1 MNWWMRHK
9 IRGTYIFLQRI
20 NNKPEDIQLSQIRQG
35 NGIQIST
42 SLAALGVVFGD
53 IGTSPLYAMRECFTG
68 SHGVSLTPANI
79 FGVLSLILW
88 SLIFIVSVKYLA
100 FVMRAD
106 NKGEGGILALMAL
119 LMPKDDGKV
128 RKYIQPVIAMG
139 LAGAVLLYGDGI
151 ITPAIT
157 VMGAIEGLKVVT
169 PLFEPYVMLISLV
182 IIVSLFFIQSKGTA
196 TIGKVF
202 GPVILL
208 WFIVLAAMGIYGIS
222 MNTGIFAAL
231 NPVHGVSFLVAS
243 KFQGFVVLGS
253 VFLVVT
259 GGEALYADMGHF
271 GLKPIQMS
279 WFFVALPSLLLHYF
293 GQGALL
299 LTTPE
304 AIENPFYAL
313 APAQLIYPLVAIST
327 AAAVIASQ
335 ALITGAFSLTQQA
348 VHLGFLPR
356 IKIKHTS
363 ADERG
368 QIYIPVANWAL
379 MIGTVLVVVMF
390 KSSSA
395 LAAAYGIA
403 VTGTMAITTILTC
416 LVAYRLWNW
425 NIAWVVTAA
434 IVLLTIDLAFL
445 GANALKIMHG
455 GWFPLVLGLALFVV
469 MTTWKRGRQI
479 LAARLLSAMKPFDRF
494 VAETVPLV
502 KFRVPGVAVLL
513 TGRTEGTP
521 PALAHNLKMNK
532 IIHEK
537 VILLTVVT
545 RDVARC
551 DVAHELTIEPVGPD
565 FYRVIARYGFMDE
578 PNIPDIIR
586 LCQQKG
592 VPVDPASA
600 IYILGRE
607 TLVATDD
614 PGMALWREHLFA
626 FMTRNAQS
634 AMTYFSLPEKQVIEI
649 GVQVRI

>member
-1 MNWWMRHK
+1 
-9 IRGTYIFLQRI
+9 
-20 NNKPEDIQLSQIRQG
+20 
-35 NGIQIST
+35 
-42 SLAALGVVFGD
+42 
-53 IGTSPLYAMRECFTG
+53 
-68 SHGVSLTPANI
+68 
-79 FGVLSLILW
+79 
-88 SLIFIVSVKYLA
+88 
-100 FVMRAD
+100 
-106 NKGEGGILALMAL
+106 
-119 LMPKDDGKV
+119 
-128 RKYIQPVIAMG
+128 
-139 LAGAVLLYGDGI
+139 
-151 ITPAIT
+151 
-157 VMGAIEGLKVVT
+157 MGAIEGLKVVT

>member
-1 MNWWMRHK
+1 
-9 IRGTYIFLQRI
+9 
-20 NNKPEDIQLSQIRQG
+20 LSQIRQG

-106 NKGEGGILALMAL
+106 NKGEGGILALMAM

-231 NPVHGVSFLVAS
+231 NPVYGVSFLVAS

-271 GLKPIQMS
+271 GLKPIQFS

-425 NIAWVVTAA
+425 NIAGVVTTA

-532 IIHEK
+532 VIHEK

-551 DVAHELTIEPVGPD
+551 DVAGELTIEPVGPD

>member
-1 MNWWMRHK
+1 M
-9 IRGTYIFLQRI
+9 
-20 NNKPEDIQLSQIRQG
+20 SQIRQG

-106 NKGEGGILALMAL
+106 NKGEGGILALMAM

-231 NPVHGVSFLVAS
+231 NPVYGVSFLVAS

-271 GLKPIQMS
+271 GLKPIQFS

-425 NIAWVVTAA
+425 NIAGVVTTA

-532 IIHEK
+532 VIHEK

-551 DVAHELTIEPVGPD
+551 DVAGELTIEPVGPD

>member
-1 MNWWMRHK
+1 M
-9 IRGTYIFLQRI
+9 
-20 NNKPEDIQLSQIRQG
+20 SQIRQG
-35 NGIQIST
+35 NGIQLST

-231 NPVHGVSFLVAS
+231 NPVYGVSFLVAS

-271 GLKPIQMS
+271 GLKPIQFS

-537 VILLTVVT
+537 VILLTVIT

-551 DVAHELTIEPVGPD
+551 DVAGELTIEPVGPD

-592 VPVDPASA
+592 VPVDPSSA

>member
-1 MNWWMRHK
+1 
-9 IRGTYIFLQRI
+9 
-20 NNKPEDIQLSQIRQG
+20 LSQIRQG

-106 NKGEGGILALMAL
+106 NKGEGGILALMAM

-425 NIAWVVTAA
+425 NIAGVVTAA

-551 DVAHELTIEPVGPD
+551 DVAGELTIEPVGPD

-578 PNIPDIIR
+578 PNIPAIIR
-586 LCQQKG
+586 LCQEKG

>member
-1 MNWWMRHK
+1 M
-9 IRGTYIFLQRI
+9 
-20 NNKPEDIQLSQIRQG
+20 SQIRQG

-208 WFIVLAAMGIYGIS
+208 WFIVLAAMGVYGIS
-222 MNTGIFAAL
+222 MNTGIFTAL

-313 APAQLIYPLVAIST
+313 APTQLIYPLVAIST

-425 NIAWVVTAA
+425 NIAGVVTTA

-545 RDVARC
+545 MDVARC
-551 DVAHELTIEPVGPD
+551 DVAGELTIEPVGPD

>member
-1 MNWWMRHK
+1 M
-9 IRGTYIFLQRI
+9 
-20 NNKPEDIQLSQIRQG
+20 SQIRQG

-106 NKGEGGILALMAL
+106 NKGEGGILALMAM

-425 NIAWVVTAA
+425 NIAGVVTAA

-551 DVAHELTIEPVGPD
+551 DVAGELTIEPVGPD

-578 PNIPDIIR
+578 PNIPAIIR
-586 LCQQKG
+586 LCQEKG

>member
-1 MNWWMRHK
+1 M
-9 IRGTYIFLQRI
+9 
-20 NNKPEDIQLSQIRQG
+20 SQIRKG
-35 NGIQIST
+35 SGIQIST

-68 SHGVSLTPANI
+68 SHGVSLTAANI

-157 VMGAIEGLKVVT
+157 VMGAVEGLKVVT
-169 PLFEPYVMLISLV
+169 PLFEPYVMLISLM

-208 WFIVLAAMGIYGIS
+208 WFIVLAVMGVYGIS
-222 MNTGIFAAL
+222 MNTGIVAAL
-231 NPVHGVSFLVAS
+231 NPVHGVSFLVAN

-253 VFLVVT
+253 IFLVVT

-271 GLKPIQMS
+271 GLKPIQIG

-313 APAQLIYPLVAIST
+313 APAQLIYPLVALST

-368 QIYIPVANWAL
+368 QIYIPLANWAL

-425 NIAWVVTAA
+425 NIAGVVTTAV
-434 IVLLTIDLAFL
+434 VLLTIDLAFL
-445 GANALKIMHG
+445 GANALKIIHG
-455 GWFPLVLGLALFVV
+455 GWFPLLLGLALFVV

-479 LAARLLSAMKPFDRF
+479 LATRLLSVMKPFDRF

-513 TGRTEGTP
+513 TGRTDGTP

-545 RDVARC
+545 RDVAHC
-551 DVAHELTIEPVGPD
+551 DVAGELTIEPVGPD

-578 PNIPDIIR
+578 PNVPDIIR
-586 LCQQKG
+586 LCQQNG

-649 GVQVRI
+649 GVQIRI

>member
-1 MNWWMRHK
+1 
-9 IRGTYIFLQRI
+9 
-20 NNKPEDIQLSQIRQG
+20 LSQIRQG

-208 WFIVLAAMGIYGIS
+208 WFIVLAAMGVYGIS
-222 MNTGIFAAL
+222 MNTGIFTAL

-313 APAQLIYPLVAIST
+313 APTQLIYPLVAIST

-425 NIAWVVTAA
+425 NIAGVVTTA

-545 RDVARC
+545 MDVARC
-551 DVAHELTIEPVGPD
+551 DVAGELTIEPVGPD

>member
-1 MNWWMRHK
+1 M
-9 IRGTYIFLQRI
+9 
-20 NNKPEDIQLSQIRQG
+20 SQIRSA
-35 NGIQIST
+35 NNSQITT

-68 SHGVSLTPANI
+68 SHGVSLTPSNI

-119 LMPKDDGKV
+119 LLPKDDRKV
-128 RKYIQPVIAMG
+128 RKYIQPVVAMG

-157 VMGAIEGLKVVT
+157 VLGAVEGLKVVT
-169 PLFEPYVMLISLV
+169 PLFEPYVMLISLG
-182 IIVSLFFIQSKGTA
+182 IIIGLFLIQSKGTA

-208 WFIVLAAMGIYGIS
+208 WFVVLAVMGVYGIS

-231 NPVHGVSFLVAS
+231 NPGHGVSFLLEN
-243 KFQGFVVLGS
+243 KFHGFVVLGS
-253 VFLVVT
+253 IFLVVT

-271 GLKPIQMS
+271 GLKPIQMG

-299 LTTPE
+299 LTVPE
-304 AIENPFYAL
+304 AIANPFYAL
-313 APAQLIYPLVAIST
+313 APSQLIYPLVALST

-363 ADERG
+363 ATEQG
-368 QIYIPVANWAL
+368 QIYIPFANWAL
-379 MIGTVLVVVMF
+379 MIGTVFVVVMF
-390 KSSSA
+390 KNSSA

-416 LVAYRLWNW
+416 LVAYRLWHW
-425 NIAWVVTAA
+425 NLVAVWTAA

-445 GANALKIMHG
+445 GANALKIVHG
-455 GWFPLVLGLALFVV
+455 GWFPLLLGLGLFVI

-479 LAARLLSAMKPFDRF
+479 LASRVLSAMKPLDRF

-502 KFRVPGVAVLL
+502 KFRVPGVAVML
-513 TGRTEGTP
+513 TGRTEGIP
-521 PALAHNLKMNK
+521 PALAHNLKINK

-537 VILLTVVT
+537 VILLTVLT
-545 RDVARC
+545 LDVAHC
-551 DVAHELTIEPVGPD
+551 DVAAELSVEPVGPD

-578 PNIPDIIR
+578 PNVPDVIR

-592 VPVDPASA
+592 LPVDPASA
-600 IYILGRE
+600 IYIIGRE
-607 TLVATDD
+607 TLIATED
-614 PGMALWREHLFA
+614 PGMALWREQLFA

-649 GVQVRI
+649 GVQIRI

>member
-1 MNWWMRHK
+1 
-9 IRGTYIFLQRI
+9 
-20 NNKPEDIQLSQIRQG
+20 LSQIR
-35 NGIQIST
+35 NRSSSQISA

-68 SHGVSLTPANI
+68 SHGVALNTANI

-88 SLIFIVSVKYLA
+88 SLIFVVSVKYLA

-128 RKYIQPVIAMG
+128 RKYMQPVIAMG

-157 VMGAIEGLKVVT
+157 VLGAVEGLKVVT
-169 PLFEPYVMLISLV
+169 PLFEPYVMLISLA
-182 IIVSLFFIQSKGTA
+182 IISGLFLIQSKGTA

-208 WFIVLAAMGIYGIS
+208 WFVVLAVMGVYGIS
-222 MNTGIFAAL
+222 MNTGIIGAL
-231 NPVHGVSFLVAS
+231 NPVYGVSFLVEN
-243 KFQGFVVLGS
+243 KYLGFVVLGS
-253 VFLVVT
+253 IFLVVT

-271 GLKPIQMS
+271 GLKPIQMG

-299 LTTPE
+299 LTAPA

-313 APAQLIYPLVAIST
+313 APAQLIYPLVVLST

-363 ADERG
+363 AEEQG
-368 QIYIPVANWAL
+368 QIYIPFANWAL
-379 MIGTVLVVVMF
+379 MIGTLLVVIMF
-390 KSSSA
+390 KTSSA

-416 LVAYRLWNW
+416 LVAYRIWKW
-425 NIAWVVTAA
+425 NIAAVLTAA

-445 GANALKIMHG
+445 GANALKIVHG
-455 GWFPLVLGLALFVV
+455 GWFPLLLGMGLFVV

-479 LAARLLSAMKPFDRF
+479 LATRLLSAMMPLDRF
-494 VAETVPLV
+494 IAETIPLV

-513 TGRTEGTP
+513 TGRAVGTP

-545 RDVARC
+545 LDTAHC
-551 DVAHELTIEPVGPD
+551 DIAHELLIEPVGPG

-578 PNIPDIIR
+578 PNIPNIVK
-586 LCQQKG
+586 LCQQMG
-592 VPVDPASA
+592 VPVDPSSA

-607 TLVATDD
+607 TLIATDD
-614 PGMALWREHLFA
+614 PGMSLWREKLFA
-626 FMTRNAQS
+626 FMNRNAQS
-634 AMTYFSLPEKQVIEI
+634 AMTYFLLPETQVIEI